1 MSDLGKLYQR
11 AILEHHQAPRHAGRL
26 TQPTHSAD
34 GHNPL
39 CGDRVSVTL
48 AIAEG
53 VLLDAACDAKGCAI
67 CRASGSMMVEAII
80 GRDVSEVR
88 ALLDRFLAAVA
99 REPSAV
105 ADGPAVERS
114 AIESTAPQGS
124 VVERPAL
131 APVPATAEELEWGEL
146 AGLLE
151 ARRFPNRRRCASLS
165 WEILQRALIGRI

>member
-11 AILEHHQAPRHAGRL
+11 AILDHHQAPRHAGRL
-26 TQPTHSAD
+26 AQPTHSAD

-48 AIAEG
+48 AVAEG
-53 VLLDAACDAKGCAI
+53 RLVEVRCEVKGCAI
-67 CRASGSMMVEAII
+67 CRASGSMMAEAII
-80 GRDVSEVR
+80 GRDVGEVQ
-88 ALLDRFLAAVA
+88 ALSDRFLAAVA

-105 ADGPAVERS
+105 AGGPSALEGVAVEGAALGPAQPTV
-114 AIESTAPQGS
+114 
-124 VVERPAL
+124 
-131 APVPATAEELEWGEL
+131 EELEWGEL

-165 WEILQRALIGRI
+165 WEILQRALSG

>member
-1 MSDLGKLYQR
+1 VSDLGKLYQR

-26 TQPTHSAD
+26 AQPTHSAD

-53 VLLDAACDAKGCAI
+53 RLLEVRCDVKGCAI
-67 CRASGSMMVEAII
+67 CRASGSMMTEAII
-80 GRDVSEVR
+80 GRDVSEVQ
-88 ALLDRFLAAVA
+88 ALSDRFLAAVA

-105 ADGPAVERS
+105 ADGPAVEGHV
-114 AIESTAPQGS
+114 AEGAA
-124 VVERPAL
+124 ERAAL
-131 APVPATAEELEWGEL
+131 APTQPSAEEREWGEL

-165 WEILQRALIGRI
+165 WEILQRALSG